1 MNKRPLSAC
10 HFIGLTILATLLLG
24 CQKTETVPSNPWVVQ
39 ESPEEKSSGP
49 ASWFKKKSDKSWT
62 EDQKNGIQ
70 LAMAQSYERQGQT
83 EQAIK
88 LYRNILEDDKRCV
101 EACHRL
107 AVLHDKKGDCQG
119 SEKFYRQALELQPD
133 NAGILCDL
141 GYSYYLQRRWKEG
154 EECLRRAVELDPAL
168 SRAHNNLGLLLAC
181 TDRNSE
187 AMVEFTQARCTES
200 EARSNMAFALML
212 QERWDDARRQLEL
225 ALAADPGSE
234 VAQEGLRTLQ
244 SLAPHLPASQMSVIG
259 EDRKEPT
266 YRAALTFPEP
276 GSSHLRR

>member
-1 MNKRPLSAC
+1 MNKRPLSVC
-10 HFIGLTILATLLLG
+10 HFVGLAILATLLLG
-24 CQKTETVPSNPWVVQ
+24 CQKTETIPTNPWSAQATPQ
-39 ESPEEKSSGP
+39 EKPSGYF
-49 ASWFKKKSDKSWT
+49 SWFKKKSDKSWT

-83 EQAIK
+83 EQAMK
-88 LYRNILEDDKRCV
+88 LYRNIIEDDKRCV

-107 AVLHDKKGDCQG
+107 AVLHNKKGDCQS
-119 SEKFYRQALELQPD
+119 SEKFYRQALKIQPD
-133 NAGILCDL
+133 NAAILCDL

-168 SRAHNNLGLLLAC
+168 SRAHTNLGLLLAC
-181 TDRNSE
+181 TDRSSE
-187 AMVEFTQARCTES
+187 AMVEFTQARCSES
-200 EARSNMAFALML
+200 EARSNMAFSLMM

-244 SLAPHLPASQMSVIG
+244 SLAPRLASSQVSVIG
-259 EDRKEPT
+259 EDRREPT
-266 YRAALTFPEP
+266 YRAALAVPEP
-276 GSSHLRR
+276 GRNRLRR

>member
-1 MNKRPLSAC
+1 MNKRLLSAC
-10 HFIGLTILATLLLG
+10 HFVGLTILATLLLG
-24 CQKTETVPSNPWVVQ
+24 CQKTETIPTNPWSAQ
-39 ESPEEKSSGP
+39 ATPAEESSGP

-107 AVLHDKKGDCQG
+107 ALLHDKKGDCQS
-119 SEKFYRQALELQPD
+119 SEKFYRQALKLQPD
-133 NAGILCDL
+133 HAGILCDL
-141 GYSYYLQRRWKEG
+141 GYSYYLQRRWKEA
-154 EECLRRAVELDPAL
+154 EEKLRRAVELDPAL
-168 SRAHNNLGLLLAC
+168 ARAHNNLGLLLAC

-225 ALAADPGSE
+225 ALAADPGSK
-234 VAQEGLRTLQ
+234 VAQEGLRTLR
-244 SLAPHLPASQMSVIG
+244 SLTPHLASSQVSVIG
-259 EDRKEPT
+259 EDRQEPA
-266 YRAALTFPEP
+266 YRAALAVPEP
-276 GSSHLRR
+276 GRNRLRR